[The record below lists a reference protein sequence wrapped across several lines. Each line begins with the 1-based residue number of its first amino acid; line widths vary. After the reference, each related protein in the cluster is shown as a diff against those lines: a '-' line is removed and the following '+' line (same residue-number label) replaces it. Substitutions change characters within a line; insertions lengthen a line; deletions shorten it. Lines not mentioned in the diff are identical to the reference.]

1 LYSRIVHIYQAVNFT
16 PTSNERRK
24 LKSGR
29 SKSSNIV
36 DCDGQH
42 RNVNYREQPVRDVEV
57 AAEVGESVHLPR
69 RQLLHGVVSGLTT
82 PPHRVSMA
90 TAIQERLEL
99 VFASPSRIFIKAL
112 PLYG

>member
-1 LYSRIVHIYQAVNFT
+1 LYSSTVHIYQAVTFT

-24 LKSGR
+24 LNLGR
-29 SKSSNIV
+29 SNGSNIV
-36 DCDGQH
+36 DCDGQL

-90 TAIQERLEL
+90 TAIQESQEL
-99 VFASPSRIFIKAL
+99 VFAAASRIFIKAL
-112 PLYG
+112 P